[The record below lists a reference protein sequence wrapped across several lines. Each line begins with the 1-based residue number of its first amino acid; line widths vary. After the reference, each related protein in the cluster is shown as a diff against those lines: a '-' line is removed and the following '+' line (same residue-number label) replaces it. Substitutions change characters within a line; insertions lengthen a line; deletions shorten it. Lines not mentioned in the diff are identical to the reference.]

1 MPVWLYVKNG
11 PQLQRTQFENV
22 NQEET
27 FHFEDIELLR
37 RSG

>member
-1 MPVWLYVKNG
+1 MPVRLYVKNG
-11 PQLQRTQFENV
+11 PQLQKTQFESV

-27 FHFEDIELLR
+27 FHFEDIELLT